1 MIELHNIKKQ
11 YGKDESAV
19 FALDGINVEFRCGE
33 MVAIMG
39 ASGSGKSTLLNILGC
54 LDIPTEG
61 EYILDGEPVH
71 SYSEKRL
78 AQLRA
83 NKVGFV
89 VQDFALIND
98 LSVLDNVMLPVYFG
112 SKKRDGKKRA
122 KSLLE
127 QLGILEKARAFPHQ
141 LSGGQ
146 CQRVAIARA
155 LVNQPKL
162 LLADEPTGALD
173 STTGKV
179 VMDLLEDIHRTGT
192 TVILAT
198 HSEFVA
204 GYAQRVLRIADGR
217 FVQSK

>member
-11 YGKDESAV
+11 YGTGESAV
-19 FALDGINVEFRCGE
+19 LALHGINAEFHDGE

-71 SYSEKRL
+71 NCTPKRL

-83 NKVGFV
+83 DKIGFV

-98 LSVLDNVMLPVYFG
+98 LSVLDNVMLPIRFG
-112 SKKRDGKKRA
+112 SKKQDGKKRA
-122 KSLLE
+122 KALLE
-127 QLGILEKARAFPHQ
+127 QLGIPEKARAFPRQ

-155 LVNQPKL
+155 LVNRPKL

-173 STTGKV
+173 STNGKV
-179 VMDLLEDIHRTGT
+179 VMDLLEDIHRKGT
-192 TVILAT
+192 TVIIAT

-204 GYAQRVLRIADGR
+204 GYAQRVLRIADGMLC
-217 FVQSK
+217 